1 MRYLSIP
8 TRGCCGYLPLV
19 LSFALLSVGCLPAA
33 LAQSVQTITDAGQK
47 EMLSDP
53 GTDIDGAADADVQII
68 EFFDY
73 NCPYCKKMAPVFR
86 SLLAEDR
93 KTAIVY
99 KEWPIFGDVSV
110 YAAKS
115 ALGAR
120 WQGKYLVAHHALMDA
135 ADLSD
140 DQQVDAVLKRAGID
154 VVKLKKDRASHAA
167 QIDALLQRNNAEA
180 HALHLRGT
188 PGIVV
193 GRQLLPG
200 TVDLQGLK
208 QLVAGSRRMR

>member
-1 MRYLSIP
+1 MRYPSLPI
-8 TRGCCGYLPLV
+8 RGHLPLILGLV
-19 LSFALLSVGCLPAA
+19 LLSVCCLPPA
-33 LAQSVQTITDAGQK
+33 LAQGIQTITAAGQK

-53 GTDIDGAADADVQII
+53 GTDIGGAADGDVQII

-73 NCPYCKKMAPVFR
+73 NCPYCKKMEPVLR

-99 KEWPIFGDVSV
+99 KEWPIFGDVSI

-115 ALGAR
+115 ALAAR
-120 WQGKYLVAHHALMDA
+120 WQGKYLLAHHALMDA
-135 ADLSD
+135 AALSD
-140 DQQVDAVLKRAGID
+140 DQQVDAALERAGID

-167 QIDALLQRNNAEA
+167 QIEALLQRTDAEA

-200 TVDLQGLK
+200 IVDRKGLK
-208 QLVAGSRRMR
+208 QLVADARRMR